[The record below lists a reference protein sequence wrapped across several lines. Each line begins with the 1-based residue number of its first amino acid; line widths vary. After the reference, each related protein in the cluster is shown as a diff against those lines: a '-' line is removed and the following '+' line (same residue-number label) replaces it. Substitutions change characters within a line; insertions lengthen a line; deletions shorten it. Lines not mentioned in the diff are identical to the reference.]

1 MGQIKTK
8 LIKTFYTLLHK
19 TGLKQYKENIVLG
32 FTEGKTTH
40 ISDLTP
46 KDIKKLCSII
56 RKHNL
61 PTNTNAERKT
71 RLIRKIYALFRN
83 AGYIYGSSEA
93 DNKMNTAK
101 INAFLKEKGTI
112 KKPLYKQSI
121 HELIKTI
128 RQFEAIYKKVENT
141 RLFNDK

>member
-19 TGLKQYKENIVLG
+19 T
-32 FTEGKTTH
+32 H
-40 ISDLTP
+40 INDLTP

-93 DNKMNTAK
+93 DNKINTAK

-112 KKPLYKQSI
+112 KKPLYEQSI

-128 RQFEAIYKKVENT
+128 RQFEAIYKKS
-141 RLFNDK
+141 RK